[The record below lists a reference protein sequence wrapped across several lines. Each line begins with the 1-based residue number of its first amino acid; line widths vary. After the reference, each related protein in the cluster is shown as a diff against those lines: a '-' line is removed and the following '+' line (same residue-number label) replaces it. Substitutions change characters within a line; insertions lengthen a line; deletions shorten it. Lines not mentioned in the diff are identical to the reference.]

1 MRLKPLIRGMKIIM
15 TDRNFERELCYSY
28 YRDMENGNDI
38 ETICY
43 PSLIAIITELHER
56 IEALEN
62 SKTDVYKDFANA
74 LKQAGRETL
83 GL

>member
-1 MRLKPLIRGMKIIM
+1 MTTERNLKQ
-15 TDRNFERELCYSY
+15 ELNY
-28 YRDMENGNDI
+28 YVYNDPEYAEDI
-38 ETICY
+38 ENLDYEC
-43 PSLIAIITELHER
+43 LIKLLGEILSR
-56 IEALEN
+56 LEALEN

>member
-1 MRLKPLIRGMKIIM
+1 MTTERNLKQ
-15 TDRNFERELCYSY
+15 ELNY
-28 YRDMENGNDI
+28 YVYNDPEYGEDI
-38 ETICY
+38 ENLDYEC
-43 PSLIAIITELHER
+43 LIKLLGEILSRLDE
-56 IEALEN
+56 LEN

>member
-1 MRLKPLIRGMKIIM
+1 M
-15 TDRNFERELCYSY
+15 TERNFTQELQHWTYNDPEY
-28 YRDMENGNDI
+28 GEDI
-38 ETICY
+38 ENLDYEC
-43 PSLIAIITELHER
+43 LIKLLGEILSR
-56 IEALEN
+56 LEALEN

>member
-1 MRLKPLIRGMKIIM
+1 
-15 TDRNFERELCYSY
+15 
-28 YRDMENGNDI
+28 MENGNDI

-74 LKQAGRETL
+74 LKQAERETL